1 MDNDKKLLNEKIGSE
16 SRLSSI
22 TGVLP
27 LSSLITAVLIVL
39 LMYLFIS
46 GGMYRFYASALFL
59 FYALVKRMWV
69 SVIMLGVLQTILM
82 IPLRIIKIQKSD
94 NIKEFQKKV
103 NTYQSED
110 LQLKEIKGGFHF
122 GNKILLFYILD
133 FVIQLTTFLTI
144 GRLFLTDFY
153 LNNLDP
159 SKLYKFI
166 PYPIYPIKDV
176 FFKIPYPEITKTISL
191 GWKALLLTWGVI
203 ILIIIATRAVAS
215 AIEKRKQLK
224 VEDSNPYLKQNTKY
238 SVIYLFIL
246 LIISWFIVKHFPVGI
261 KTGIFTGDVSKP
273 NKTLNT
279 VTAIM
284 TFLTLMWFGIQNII
298 RKGKLAKEKNIDE
311 KTIDQTQ
318 RKMFSQ
324 SVFDSTLVG
333 LGAFFITNHI
343 PSAFELSIFTLE
355 VISLISPFTL
365 DKAIL
370 KLKNK
375 NTNQK

>member
-1 MDNDKKLLNEKIGSE
+1 M
-16 SRLSSI
+16 
-22 TGVLP
+22 
-27 LSSLITAVLIVL
+27 
-39 LMYLFIS
+39 
-46 GGMYRFYASALFL
+46 
-59 FYALVKRMWV
+59 
-69 SVIMLGVLQTILM
+69 
-82 IPLRIIKIQKSD
+82 
-94 NIKEFQKKV
+94 
-103 NTYQSED
+103 
-110 LQLKEIKGGFHF
+110 
-122 GNKILLFYILD
+122 
-133 FVIQLTTFLTI
+133 
-144 GRLFLTDFY
+144 
-153 LNNLDP
+153 
-159 SKLYKFI
+159 
-166 PYPIYPIKDV
+166 
-176 FFKIPYPEITKTISL
+176 
-191 GWKALLLTWGVI
+191 
-203 ILIIIATRAVAS
+203 
-215 AIEKRKQLK
+215 
-224 VEDSNPYLKQNTKY
+224 
-238 SVIYLFIL
+238 
-246 LIISWFIVKHFPVGI
+246 GI